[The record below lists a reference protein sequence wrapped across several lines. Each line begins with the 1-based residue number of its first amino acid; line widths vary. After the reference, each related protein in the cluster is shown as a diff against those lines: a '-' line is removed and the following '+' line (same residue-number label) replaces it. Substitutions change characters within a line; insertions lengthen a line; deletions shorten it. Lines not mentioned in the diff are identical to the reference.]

1 MSGRRPEHGQNFLRS
16 RRLARDLLDK
26 TSITSDDLVLEIGA
40 GRGALTEPLAA
51 RCRHV
56 IAYEADSRLCRS
68 LERRLRTAGNL
79 TLRAA
84 DFLESQLP
92 GEPHKVFANVPFN
105 ITADVVAKLTSG
117 VDPPLDVYLIVQRE
131 AAERYAITPDRRSTL
146 IACLMNPR
154 WDIRVLAHIPRT
166 EFGPRPKVDAALL
179 RLRRRRRPLIESA
192 AAAVYADLVTHAYS
206 SGRRTLKQSLRPVL
220 TARQLGRLSRDLGF
234 EPHQHPAELRPDQWL
249 GLARFVLDRVAPSK
263 RRLIAGASARL
274 ETRRRR
280 LTKWHRA
287 RFPLPVEGEG

>member
-1 MSGRRPEHGQNFLRS
+1 M
-16 RRLARDLLDK
+16 
-26 TSITSDDLVLEIGA
+26 
-40 GRGALTEPLAA
+40 
-51 RCRHV
+51 
-56 IAYEADSRLCRS
+56 
-68 LERRLRTAGNL
+68 
-79 TLRAA
+79 
-84 DFLESQLP
+84 
-92 GEPHKVFANVPFN
+92 PFN

-131 AAERYAITPDRRSTL
+131 AAERYVIAPDRRSTL

-154 WDIRVLAHIPRT
+154 WDVRVLAHIPRT
-166 EFGPRPKVDAALL
+166 EFGPCPKVDAALL

-263 RRLIAGASARL
+263 RRLIAGASTRL
-274 ETRRRR
+274 ETRQRRPDQAAPGQVPSPR
-280 LTKWHRA
+280 RGRGL
-287 RFPLPVEGEG
+287 G